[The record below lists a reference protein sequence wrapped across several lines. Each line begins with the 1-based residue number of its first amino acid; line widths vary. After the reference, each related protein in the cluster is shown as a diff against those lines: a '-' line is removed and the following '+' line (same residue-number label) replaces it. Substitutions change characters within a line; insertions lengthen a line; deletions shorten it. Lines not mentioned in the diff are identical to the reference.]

1 MFGNSKNSQLQ
12 LTQKKAEIE
21 RLQKQVE
28 IYKTLAEFSFTEIV
42 IGIKNEKIVFANENA
57 LKIPNIEELAHILK
71 DNTTNVK
78 LKNQVYGV
86 KSKMIDGIPYFCLI
100 PSDEIFDKNNGLDLF
115 KTYHQSLKNGLL
127 EAQNSFQNILNESK
141 IILEKATE
149 SEKDSLSGLEI
160 STTASENINNLYE
173 KMQNAIMLVDSL
185 TQRSNEI
192 TNVISLIDDIAEQTN
207 LLALNAAIEAARA
220 GEHGRGFAVVADEVR
235 KLAEKTQ
242 KATKEIAIVVKSMQ
256 QEASDIQNSTD
267 ETNKITEEV
276 KSSVDRIYQ
285 MVTHLKEGARVAKYA
300 IYNSNN
306 QIFCALA
313 KLDHAV
319 YKNNLYALVFKL
331 SDSFN
336 QVQHQNCRLGKWYFE
351 GEGKK
356 YFSSTQ
362 GYKNLDAFHS
372 TVHTEANNLAQAIK
386 EKEEEPS
393 KAFIDQRISNMESGS
408 NGVMKC
414 IDEMLEEKR
423 IEINKNI
430 ESILNQ
436 KSEH

>member
-1 MFGNSKNSQLQ
+1 MFGNSKNVQLQ
-12 LTQKKAEIE
+12 LAQKSAEIE

-28 IYKTLAEFSFTEIV
+28 NYKALAEFSFTEI
-42 IGIKNEKIVFANENA
+42 IFGIKNEKIVFANENA
-57 LKIPNIEELAHILK
+57 SKLQGIEEITHHLRENSTSL
-71 DNTTNVK
+71 K
-78 LKNQVYGV
+78 LKNQSYRV
-86 KSKMIDGIPYFCLI
+86 KSKIIDGVIYYSLVS
-100 PSDEIFDKNNGLDLF
+100 SDGIFEKNDGLDLF

-127 EAQNSFQNILNESK
+127 EAQNSFQNILSESK
-141 IILEKATE
+141 IILEKAAE
-149 SEKDSLSGLEI
+149 SEKDGVNGLDL

-173 KMQNAIMLVDSL
+173 KMQNAIMLVGSL

-276 KSSVDRIYQ
+276 KNSVDEIYQ
-285 MVTHLKEGARVAKYA
+285 MVAHLKDGARIAKYA

-313 KLDHAV
+313 KLDHTV
-319 YKNNLYALVFKL
+319 YKNNLYALLFKL

-372 TVHTEANNLAQAIK
+372 SVHTEANNLAQAIK
-386 EKEEEPS
+386 ENEQEPS
-393 KAFIDQRISNMESGS
+393 KSFIDQRVSNMENGS
-408 NGVMKC
+408 NGVMKS

-423 IEINKNI
+423 NDINKII
-430 ESILNQ
+430 EGILSE